1 MLKLSLQKVWKLSS
15 AALLQASNRK
25 WYWHLYFESAAFS
38 KWKRG
43 KSLFQ
48 DRQEN
53 KTCLRN
59 PKYSWRY
66 SEQKSI
72 GNKKRASGKIRKKK
86 ILSVLQKWKTSFPV
100 RPADIYKN
108 LQKKRNRN
116 RNQIRKILWRLWLEL
131 LKSQKF
137 YQKKQ
142 TVLVGKTK
150 CFIGKNKLF
159 YLKKQ

>member
-25 WYWHLYFESAAFS
+25 WYWHLCFESAAFS
-38 KWKRG
+38 KEKRG
-43 KSLFQ
+43 MSLFQ

-72 GNKKRASGKIRKKK
+72 GNKKRASAEIRKNK

-100 RPADIYKN
+100 QPADIYKN
-108 LQKKRNRN
+108 LPKKRNRN
-116 RNQIRKILWRLWLEL
+116 RNQIRKIHRRLWLEL

-150 CFIGKNKLF
+150 CFTGKNKLF
-159 YLKKQ
+159 